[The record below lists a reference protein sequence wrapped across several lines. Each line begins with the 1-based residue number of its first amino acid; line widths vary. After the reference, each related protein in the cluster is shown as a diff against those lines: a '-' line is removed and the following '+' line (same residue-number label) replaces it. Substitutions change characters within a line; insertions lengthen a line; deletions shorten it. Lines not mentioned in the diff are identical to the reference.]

1 MGDESFHHNYFW
13 EAYKYGVSNTTTNE
27 IKPNPYRSECIIQR
41 DMRVNI
47 HGEVE
52 RPREPYR
59 RIAEIQLD
67 EDLLFQK
74 MMEKLKAPPTEE
86 KIENKTDLMFDPE
99 NLDV

>member
-13 EAYKYGVSNTTTNE
+13 EPYKYSVSSTTTNK
-27 IKPNPYRSECIIQR
+27 IKPNPYRSEYIIQR
-41 DMRVNI
+41 DMRVKIN
-47 HGEVE
+47 GEVE
-52 RPREPYR
+52 RPKEPYR

-74 MMEKLKAPPTEE
+74 IMEKLKAPPTIKKSED
-86 KIENKTDLMFDPE
+86 KTDLMFDPE